1 MSKNIDMLPQ
11 MASNGLYSTPSIAGS
26 QGSISSPI
34 HSPQLHHPP
43 PHPSFYNPSSSRRS
57 SLQTI
62 NPALMRSEPDLHG
75 LSSSR
80 TVQQFAHPTGSS
92 YHTPLGSPPHT
103 LPPPSFPLSD
113 YLSRSERSKSL
124 SNIHQFSLHQGGKR
138 RSSHAVPLQSKRTRF
153 NMPPM
158 LQEEEDEDD
167 DFPPNRQLSRCAS
180 QPVLFSR
187 PGSHV
192 LSHQEVEEDD
202 LDLIHS
208 IISREQSLDNVA
220 DLHSKMRSQSL
231 SRIPQD
237 LGRSMP
243 SLHQVGS
250 MHILH
255 ENYTSNPDFTT
266 LGSPPAY
273 HQPGHDSLSAHRLSG
288 DIGVV
293 SGYDQHVEMVADSSS
308 HIPIHPDL
316 PHPSSLF
323 PMDMQANGKPSSD
336 VKQDLSF
343 SHQHADSLL
352 SPLDLGG
359 PSCLHDE
366 QDYPRKPLH
375 VAGSPQMLSGP
386 ASATE
391 YNHEQNSDS
400 EVSSYCHLF
409 LCRRVVVTKS
419 LNLYCYMYLLLL
431 VVFMYLVTIDF
442 VSLHVLHVLQMCVH
456 VALLYTCI
464 SCVY

>member
-1 MSKNIDMLPQ
+1 MT
-11 MASNGLYSTPSIAGS
+11 SNGLYSTPSIAGS

-34 HSPQLHHPP
+34 HSPQLRHP
-43 PHPSFYNPSSSRRS
+43 PHPSFYNSRRS

-80 TVQQFAHPTGSS
+80 TVQQFTHPTGP
-92 YHTPLGSPPHT
+92 YHTPLGSPPNA

-124 SNIHQFSLHQGGKR
+124 SNIHQFSLPEGGKR

-158 LQEEEDEDD
+158 LQEDDEDD

-180 QPVLFSR
+180 QPVLFT
-187 PGSHV
+187 PGSRV
-192 LSHQEVEEDD
+192 LSHQEAEEDD

-273 HQPGHDSLSAHRLSG
+273 HQPGHDSLSTHRLSG

-293 SGYDQHVEMVADSSS
+293 SGFDQHVEMVADSSS
-308 HIPIHPDL
+308 HIPIRPDL
-316 PHPSSLF
+316 SHPNSLF
-323 PMDMQANGKPSSD
+323 PVDLQTNGNPSSEI
-336 VKQDLSF
+336 KQDLF
-343 SHQHADSLL
+343 SHQLADSLL
-352 SPLDLGG
+352 SPIDLSG

-366 QDYPRKPLH
+366 LDYPRKPLH
-375 VAGSPQMLSGP
+375 VASSPQMLSGP
-386 ASATE
+386 ASTTE
-391 YNHEQNSDS
+391 YNNEQNSDS
-400 EVSSYCHLF
+400 EVSHL
-409 LCRRVVVTKS
+409 LCRKVVLATS
-419 LNLYCYMYLLLL
+419 LSLYCYMYLLQYMLL
-431 VVFMYLVTIDF
+431 CWYMYVLILDS
-442 VSLHVLHVLQMCVH
+442 VSLPCMYHRCV
-456 VALLYTCI
+456 
-464 SCVY
+464 SM